1 MRVDNRK
8 KKKSI
13 KNCILNHVNNNL
25 REYIILI
32 ILFLI
37 GVVAGVIF
45 INNVNESQKQE
56 LQTYIAGFVQSLKGD
71 YQIDKTKLLKTSI
84 IENVKLAIILWFVS
98 STVIGIFL
106 VYGII
111 IFKGFCIGYTMASVL
126 ATLGTGK
133 GICFAITSLLL
144 QNILFIP
151 SILALG
157 VSGMKLYKS
166 IMKDKRREN
175 IKIEIYRH
183 TIFSIMIL
191 VFFIISSF
199 IETYISSPLLMN
211 TAKYL

>member
-56 LQTYIAGFVQSLKGD
+56 LQTYITGFVQSLKGD

-84 IENVKLAIILWFVS
+84 IENVKLAIILW
-98 STVIGIFL
+98 
-106 VYGII
+106 
-111 IFKGFCIGYTMASVL
+111 
-126 ATLGTGK
+126 
-133 GICFAITSLLL
+133 
-144 QNILFIP
+144 N
-151 SILALG
+151 
-157 VSGMKLYKS
+157 
-166 IMKDKRREN
+166 
-175 IKIEIYRH
+175 
-183 TIFSIMIL
+183 IFSIWDN
-191 VFFIISSF
+191 
-199 IETYISSPLLMN
+199 YI
-211 TAKYL
+211 

>member
-56 LQTYIAGFVQSLKGD
+56 LQTYITGFVQSLKGD

-126 ATLGTGK
+126 AILGTGK